1 MPHTIEFYQ
10 RSNYGGDPVIYIV
23 NEEYAG
29 YLRALTGRKTYTH
42 MHLDLLTTLGAQFVE
57 VADPRNS
64 RRYGPAHGGISLVSR
79 RRANQ

>member
-1 MPHTIEFYQ
+1 MISFYQ
-10 RSNYGGDPVIYIV
+10 RSNYGSPPRVYIIDEQV
-23 NEEYAG
+23 AADLE
-29 YLRALTGRKTYTH
+29 RLTGRKTHT
-42 MHLDLLTTLGAQFVE
+42 LRDLQILTGIGAQFVE

>member
-1 MPHTIEFYQ
+1 MISFYQ

-23 NEEYAG
+23 DEKIAAS
-29 YLRALTGRKTYTH
+29 LRELTGRKTLTH
-42 MHLDLLTTLGAQFVE
+42 MHLDILTRLGAQFVE